1 MKTKDRI
8 EGNLVS
14 WKLIIDKNNNYITE
28 LSFLKDED
36 IDKIFNYPDKEK
48 VKVLVGHVKKAVA
61 PLHEQLQDKVK

>member
-28 LSFLKDED
+28 LSFLRDED
-36 IDKIFNYPDKEK
+36 IDKFLIIQI
-48 VKVLVGHVKKAVA
+48 KK
-61 PLHEQLQDKVK
+61 K